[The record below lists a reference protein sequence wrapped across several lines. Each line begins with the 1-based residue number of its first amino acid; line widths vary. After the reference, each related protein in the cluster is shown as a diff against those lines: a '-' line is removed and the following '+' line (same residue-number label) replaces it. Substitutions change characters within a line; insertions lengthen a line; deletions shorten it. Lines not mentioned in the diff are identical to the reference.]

1 MLFEMSDIA
10 LTLIALAVAGSLG
23 LLLGR
28 VTLGHVGLGIGGVL
42 FSGIAVGHVAAA
54 AGVQFD
60 LDVLH
65 FMREFGLILFVYTI
79 GIQVGPSFFKSFGA
93 EGLRLNLAALAIVG
107 LGVAVA
113 LAIYRLFSVD
123 VAVLVGVMSGAVT
136 NTPGLGAATQVLAD
150 AGYPEA
156 TLGLTG
162 LGYAVAYPFGIVGI
176 LASLLL
182 IRALMRVD
190 IAAEAAAWQ
199 AETGSAAAALPS
211 IDVVVTNPNVD
222 GVKLG
227 DIPGLFDGELAA
239 SRILQGEEVGL
250 PTRKTV
256 LHAGDTLHIV
266 GPAKALAA
274 MRLLLGPEAAAPI
287 TTKGSRMT
295 WARLVVTDRKA
306 LGVPLSDLALPE
318 GHDVTITRINRSGI
332 ELPPRAHRTLAFG
345 DIITV
350 VGLPD
355 DIEAVKMKIGNER
368 ARLDQVQFEA
378 VFVGIALGILLGSI
392 PLAVPGLPAPLK
404 LGLAGGPLVVAILLG
419 RLGHFGPFVWFMPPV
434 ANTALREIGIVL
446 FLAVVGITAGDRF
459 VETLVHGPGLAWI
472 GYGVLIT
479 LVPLITVG
487 LIARAVFG
495 VNFLSLSGVMAGSM
509 TDPPALAFAV
519 AMNPASAASVAY
531 VSVYPL
537 VMFLRILAPQLMV
550 LLLAGA

>member
-1 MLFEMSDIA
+1 
-10 LTLIALAVAGSLG
+10 
-23 LLLGR
+23 
-28 VTLGHVGLGIGGVL
+28 LGHFGLGIGGVL

-79 GIQVGPSFFKSFGA
+79 GIQVGPSFFRSFGA

-113 LAIYRLFSVD
+113 LAIYHLFSVD

-150 AGYPEA
+150 AGFPDA

-176 LASLLL
+176 LASMLLV
-182 IRALMRVD
+182 RALMRVD

-222 GVKLG
+222 GMKLG

-274 MRLLLGPEAAAPI
+274 MKLLLGPEAAAPI

-318 GHDVTITRINRSGI
+318 GRDVTITRINRAGI

-355 DIEAVKMKIGNER
+355 DIEAV
-368 ARLDQVQFEA
+368 L
-378 VFVGIALGILLGSI
+378 VGSALGILLGSI
-392 PLAVPGLPAPLK
+392 PLAIPGLPAPLK

-479 LVPLITVG
+479 LIPLITVG

-495 VNFLSLSGVMAGSM
+495 VNYLSLSGVMAGSM